1 MITHTHV
8 CIYIYECM
16 YVCVL
21 CVFLMYVCVY
31 TYICTTYKEK
41 KWLPTST
48 KSRLQWWH
56 SNLRILFKLAG
67 TEIPGAKE
75 AQLPSAADASD
86 EVPPPLSLGFFL
98 KADSMLCSMLWS
110 RLASQ
115 LPSFTVILAF
125 IRVLIGFWS
134 VCSSASPW
142 EKDLNL
148 RMQGTSC
155 NQMVS
160 MSNGKQSS
168 SCYNML

>member
-1 MITHTHV
+1 MICIYIYICVCVCVCVWLFTCKNDHTHMYV
-8 CIYIYECM
+8 YIYECM

-21 CVFLMYVCVY
+21 CVFLMWVCVY

-86 EVPPPLSLGFFL
+86 EVPPPLSLGYFFL
-98 KADSMLCSMLWS
+98 KADSMLCSNVIGKLGLGWH
-110 RLASQ
+110 
-115 LPSFTVILAF
+115 PSCHHLLSF
-125 IRVLIGFWS
+125 
-134 VCSSASPW
+134 
-142 EKDLNL
+142 
-148 RMQGTSC
+148 
-155 NQMVS
+155 
-160 MSNGKQSS
+160 
-168 SCYNML
+168 